1 MSAHD
6 HAHVRTYVRTRS
18 FARLPA
24 RTTYAGTVE
33 TSSIVRA
40 GLCLSENRYVRTFV
54 LQRSPLSQLLIF
66 PSDPNVA
73 LAATWLQTLPP
84 VAAPFLDAF
93 ARACVPERGRVE
105 AWRLS
110 STLSLQAALLPPL
123 HASRLS
129 TYVRTDVRTYV
140 RTYVRTSM
148 KGPGEDEHLSEA

>member
-1 MSAHD
+1 M
-6 HAHVRTYVRTRS
+6 
-18 FARLPA
+18 
-24 RTTYAGTVE
+24 
-33 TSSIVRA
+33 
-40 GLCLSENRYVRTFV
+40 

-105 AWRLS
+105 AWGLS
-110 STLSLQAALLPPL
+110 STLSLQAALPPPP

-129 TYVRTDVRTYV
+129 TYVRTLAQGVGWVATCDLRSWVRVSV
-140 RTYVRTSM
+140 RAEMAPRHPWGQPHGHPSQQVRR
-148 KGPGEDEHLSEA
+148 GELLPV